1 MELFTFGIAVA
12 VISGA
17 FAFLVGVYVGE
28 KLVRDNAENAQKIS
42 EIQRVVESY
51 RLPEKG
57 AKNVSHTGY
66 NPGQL
71 YFEHELSLMLRK
83 LGITRERNKDV

>member
-17 FAFLVGVYVGE
+17 SAFLVGVYVGG
-28 KLVRDNAENAQKIS
+28 KLVRDNAENGQKIS

-83 LGITRERNKDV
+83 LSITRERNKDV